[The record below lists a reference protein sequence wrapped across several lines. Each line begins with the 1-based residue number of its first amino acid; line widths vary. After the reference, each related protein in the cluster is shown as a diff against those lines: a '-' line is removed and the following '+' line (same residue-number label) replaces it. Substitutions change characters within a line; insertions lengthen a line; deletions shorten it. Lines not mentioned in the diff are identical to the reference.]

1 MIPKN
6 MITMSQM
13 NHNMD
18 TMHCL
23 SSRSFLLGCT
33 VNMRMAN
40 SVTGKRI
47 FSINHTAMCL
57 AKNSTKQ
64 VCLTTEEKKK
74 VEVTLQWI
82 YLQCKCQGY
91 MLTMGNQDG
100 TMKIFGDS

>member
-6 MITMSQM
+6 MTTMSQM

-23 SSRSFLLGCT
+23 LSRSFLLGCT

-40 SVTGKRI
+40 FVTGKRI
-47 FSINHTAMCL
+47 FSIKHSLMCL

-64 VCLTTEEKKK
+64 VYLTTEEKKK
-74 VEVTLQWI
+74 VEATLQWI
-82 YLQCKCQGY
+82 YLQCRCQGY
-91 MLTMGNQDG
+91 TLTIGNQDG
-100 TMKIFGDS
+100 IMKIFGDS